1 MFSCTD
7 HSGYSSRFLYSEC
20 LDHLEDIHHS
30 LCLTPLNGGGYG
42 TEHPRP
48 AHCVTAHNN
57 THMHSNTRKREREA
71 DLQ

>member
-30 LCLTPLNGGGYG
+30 LCLTPLNVVAMAQNIPDLL
-42 TEHPRP
+42 TVSLH
-48 AHCVTAHNN
+48 TT
-57 THMHSNTRKREREA
+57 THTHA
-71 DLQ
+71 Q